1 VGKKSSWSLFPVC
14 NRGRLAEKRTIP
26 LPPSRTPKKE
36 PPALFSHG
44 DNHKE
49 VEKINGHHPHVKQE
63 EDLHISI
70 MKRSQNGDLTS
81 FLSSLNQSRQ
91 LGMPETQNRCEFK
104 RSSLEVGLG
113 AAGKLPLLSHDS
125 SLLAFFFGFWPFRP
139 TENSHTPL
147 LEGSVTQMTP
157 EEDYRRLMSALNEH
171 STFEEQQQQQQRLYQ
186 LAGGI
191 SVPSHSDILRARQ
204 EVASRNPSSL
214 EPHLPSASNSAS
226 QRRKQGLPQHRDSHF
241 SEREMSHPP
250 PLLSPQNAPHIAL
263 GPHLRPPFLGVPS
276 ALCQT
281 PGKRP
286 PSLSLSLSLS
296 LSPTPS
302 PSLPLS

>member
-36 PPALFSHG
+36 PPTLFSHS

-70 MKRSQNGDLTS
+70 MKRRRLPRDADVSPFLLSLSLSLLHSQNGDLTS

-113 AAGKLPLLSHDS
+113 AAGK
-125 SLLAFFFGFWPFRP
+125 W
-139 TENSHTPL
+139 HT
-147 LEGSVTQMTP
+147 GTQ
-157 EEDYRRLMSALNEH
+157 
-171 STFEEQQQQQQRLYQ
+171 
-186 LAGGI
+186 
-191 SVPSHSDILRARQ
+191 
-204 EVASRNPSSL
+204 
-214 EPHLPSASNSAS
+214 
-226 QRRKQGLPQHRDSHF
+226 
-241 SEREMSHPP
+241 RE
-250 PLLSPQNAPHIAL
+250 
-263 GPHLRPPFLGVPS
+263 S
-276 ALCQT
+276 ALCVCLHV
-281 PGKRP
+281 GVCVCVCVCERERERERENIAWMGGC
-286 PSLSLSLSLS
+286 
-296 LSPTPS
+296 
-302 PSLPLS
+302 